1 MRGSAIGKYE
11 WLNDRTG
18 LGFYGA
24 AMTAAVALMPA
35 AAEEIGALSA
45 RYDCL
50 FQPLVGG
57 RLIDGAL
64 IATDSGQFAHLPVA
78 IRFTVE
84 DASDRTAAMKVGTK
98 QGRTISAQ
106 LEVLDRVV
114 RFSYEFPD
122 LSAGAVTIS
131 RVRGRD
137 GFPAIRSDQG
147 WYDEILSVGHSA
159 GLCQTGSS
167 G

>member
-1 MRGSAIGKYE
+1 MAA
-11 WLNDRTG
+11 
-18 LGFYGA
+18 YGA
-24 AMTAAVALMPA
+24 VMTAAVAFMPPA
-35 AAEEIGALSA
+35 AAEEIGALPA

-64 IATDSGQFAHLPVA
+64 IGPESGQFAHLPVA
-78 IRFTVE
+78 IRFAVE
-84 DASDRTAAMKVGTK
+84 DASLGAAAMKVGTK
-98 QGRTISAQ
+98 RGRTVPAR
-106 LEVLDRVV
+106 LEILDRVV
-114 RFSYEFPD
+114 RFSYEFPG

-131 RVRGRD
+131 LVRGSE
-137 GFPAIRSDQG
+137 GFPAVRSDQG
-147 WYDEILSVGHSA
+147 WYDGVLSVGHSA

>member
-1 MRGSAIGKYE
+1 MGSM
-11 WLNDRTG
+11 G
-18 LGFYGA
+18 LAAYGA
-24 AMTAAVALMPA
+24 VMTTAVAFMPPA
-35 AAEEIGALSA
+35 AEAIGALPA

-64 IATDSGQFAHLPVA
+64 IGPESGQFAHLPVA
-78 IRFTVE
+78 IRFAVE
-84 DASDRTAAMKVGTK
+84 DASLGAAAMKVGTK
-98 QGRTISAQ
+98 QGRTVPAQ

-114 RFSYEFPD
+114 RFSYEFPG

-137 GFPAIRSDQG
+137 GFPAVRSDQG
-147 WYDEILSVGHSA
+147 WYDGMLSVGHSA
-159 GLCQTGSS
+159 GLCQTGSA

>member
-1 MRGSAIGKYE
+1 MGSM
-11 WLNDRTG
+11 G
-18 LGFYGA
+18 LAAYGA
-24 AMTAAVALMPA
+24 VMTAAVAFMPPA
-35 AAEEIGALSA
+35 AEAIGALPA

-64 IATDSGQFAHLPVA
+64 IGPESGQFAHLPVA
-78 IRFTVE
+78 IRFAVE
-84 DASDRTAAMKVGTK
+84 DASLGAAAMKVGTK
-98 QGRTISAQ
+98 QGRTVPAQ

-114 RFSYEFPD
+114 RFSYEFPG

-137 GFPAIRSDQG
+137 GFPAVRSDQG
-147 WYDEILSVGHSA
+147 WYDGMLSVGHSA
-159 GLCQTGSS
+159 GLCQTGSA